1 MIEIRNE
8 DKMDFIDPAEGN
20 SHITAGSETDV
31 KAKKSAHICVKTKI
45 TEAVVRLH
53 QNDHNCHLKF
63 LRQAVEHARDRV
75 SLKSLPSNAKPVV
88 SVFRQ
93 ISHFQTGPKPT
104 GSLFQ
109 NVMPSS
115 GQKGPAGGMKPS
127 VHQSFAPPFFLSP
140 MFTYL
145 VLLSL
150 SLSLRPQE
158 STPPPLPLP
167 LPDPG
172 QYDLA
177 VFTGG
182 FLCYL
187 LSRCR
192 LSSAAQRNGDSL
204 DSRARPR
211 ADRLHPICSVSFIL
225 PNITFFFFP
234 LHHPETL

>member
-31 KAKKSAHICVKTKI
+31 TAKKSAHIYVKTKI

-53 QNDHNCHLKF
+53 QNDHKCHLKF

-104 GSLFQ
+104 GSSFQ

-115 GQKGPAGGMKPS
+115 GQKGPAGGIKPS

-140 MFTYL
+140 MFTCL

-150 SLSLRPQE
+150 SLSVHRKVPRR
-158 STPPPLPLP
+158 
-167 LPDPG
+167 
-172 QYDLA
+172 
-177 VFTGG
+177 
-182 FLCYL
+182 
-187 LSRCR
+187 RCR
-192 LSSAAQRNGDSL
+192 CQTQVSMTWPFSL
-204 DSRARPR
+204 EPFCA
-211 ADRLHPICSVSFIL
+211 
-225 PNITFFFFP
+225 TF
-234 LHHPETL
+234 